1 MKILERL
8 IVGTLLVA
16 VIAAG
21 MYGYRYYCDHKKP
34 NFSQEAVIYVR
45 PGDSPA
51 SVVDSIA
58 RKAGVLDRG
67 SLERAFRS
75 TGAPQPGRYVIA
87 PSMSSTA
94 AARKISKGWEDEMN
108 LTIAPVFRTPED
120 VAELLAAQLMAPE
133 EEIAA
138 ALKDKA
144 VLAAYGFTPE
154 TALALVLP
162 DTYRVKWSISV
173 KELLDRLYQEYQKY
187 WNQERRSRAEQ
198 QGLTP
203 VEAAILASIVNEETK
218 YQPEMARVAGVYLNR
233 LHAPGWKLQADPTVA
248 FCFQYTL
255 KRVLNRHLE
264 YDSPYNTYMYE
275 GLPPGLISCAPKACL
290 EAVLHPSTEP
300 NFYFC
305 ASPALDGTHRFAR
318 TNAQHEANAR
328 AYRAALAKLGK

>member
-21 MYGYRYYCDHKKP
+21 MYGYRYYCDHRKP

-51 SVVDSIA
+51 AVVDSIA
-58 RKAGVLDRG
+58 RKAKVLDRE
-67 SLERAFRS
+67 SLARAFHS
-75 TGAPQPGRYVIA
+75 AGAPQPGRYVIT

-138 ALKDKA
+138 ALKDRE

-173 KELLDRLYQEYQKY
+173 EDLLDRLHKEYEKY
-187 WNQERRSRAEQ
+187 WNQERRSKAEQ

-218 YQPEMARVAGVYLNR
+218 YEPEMALVAGVYLNR

-248 FCFQYTL
+248 YCFQYTL
-255 KRVLNRHLE
+255 KRVLNKHLE
-264 YDSPYNTYMYE
+264 YDSPYNTYKYE
-275 GLPPGLISCAPKACL
+275 GLPPGMISCAPKACL
-290 EAVLHPSTEP
+290 EAVLNPSPEP

-305 ASPALDGTHRFAR
+305 ASEELDGTHRFAR

-328 AYRAALAKLGK
+328 AYRTALAKLGK